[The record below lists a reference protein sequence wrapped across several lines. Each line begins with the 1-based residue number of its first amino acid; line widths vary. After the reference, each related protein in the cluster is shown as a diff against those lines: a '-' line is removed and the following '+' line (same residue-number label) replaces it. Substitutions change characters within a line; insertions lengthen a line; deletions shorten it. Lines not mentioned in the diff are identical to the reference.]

1 MRVVVCIKQVPDT
14 SEVKINPETNTL
26 MREGVASIVNPFD
39 EFAIEEGIRIK
50 EQHGGETI
58 VLTMG
63 PPQAEDVLKTAL
75 AMGCDKAYL
84 ISDRAFA
91 GSDTLATALTISAAI
106 RKIEQTDGP
115 VDIVICGKQA
125 IDGDTGQVGPGIAV
139 RLDLPPLTYVSK
151 VREINPTQKY
161 IIVERLMERGKEV
174 VKSSL
179 PALLTVVKDINSPR
193 YPSLFEIKKASKKPL
208 IKLGIADLGIKEE
221 QTGLKGSPTW
231 VNKIF
236 TPELKNVSGEIF
248 QGEPEE
254 CVKKLTEKLLELKK
268 GVSL

>member
-50 EQHGGETI
+50 EKHGGEVI
-58 VLTMG
+58 VITMG
-63 PPQAEDVLKTAL
+63 PPQAEEALRTAL

-84 ISDRAFA
+84 LSDRAFA
-91 GSDTLATALTISAAI
+91 GSDTLATAYTISAAI
-106 RKIEQTDGP
+106 RKIEEVDGP
-115 VDIVICGKQA
+115 VDIIICGKQA

-139 RLDLPPLTYVSK
+139 RLNMPPLTYVSK
-151 VREINPTQKY
+151 VREINTESKE
-161 IIVERLMERGKEV
+161 IVVERLMERGKEV
-174 VKSSL
+174 VKCKL

-193 YPSLFEIKKASKKPL
+193 YPSLFEMKKAAKKPMT
-208 IKLGIADLGIKEE
+208 KLTLNDLTMDCSK
-221 QTGLKGSPTW
+221 TGLNGSPTW

-236 TPELKNVSGEIF
+236 SPELKSVSGEIY
-248 QGEPEE
+248 QGDAEE
-254 CVKKLTEKLLELKK
+254 CAKKLAAKLLELKK
-268 GVSL
+268 GATI